1 MKHFIVISAPSG
13 SGKTTLCRALQ
24 NKIDGLNFSISWT
37 TRPIRHYE
45 MNGYDYNFISTEEF
59 QNHMANDDF
68 AEYQDVHGFLYGTP
82 QSILDDSIANGEM
95 LLLELDVK
103 GALQIKSK
111 YPDDTIS
118 IFIMPPS
125 IEALKERLYK
135 RGADS
140 EVRIQ
145 KRMERL
151 EMELSYRDRFDYE
164 VVNDHLDH
172 ALKELAE
179 IIEKENKGVKHV
191 S

>member
-45 MNGYDYNFISTEEF
+45 MSGYDYNFISAEEF
-59 QNHMANDDF
+59 QNYISNDDF
-68 AEYQDVHGFLYGTP
+68 AEYQDVHGFMYGTP
-82 QSILDDSIANGEM
+82 QSVLDDAIANGEM

-103 GALQIKSK
+103 GALKIKSR

-125 IEALKERLYK
+125 IEALKERLRK

-140 EVRIQ
+140 EIRIG

-151 EMELSYRDRFDYE
+151 EMELSFRDRFDYE
-164 VVNDHLDH
+164 VVNDDLDR
-172 ALKELAE
+172 ALKELSK
-179 IIEKENKGVKHV
+179 IIEKENKGVKYV